1 MEFCDVFS
9 KSKEMIHIK
18 RQGGSSTLSHLFY
31 QGTASAEFFLIDPEY
46 RKLIWDKLPR
56 DFQVFHSDRT
66 PNSEE
71 FHVVFGIITDK
82 TELRLPFFSR
92 VGVRHAVSRL
102 KGFRYK
108 VSLARIGVAETRSKL
123 KKVKTKRIK

>member
-1 MEFCDVFS
+1 M
-9 KSKEMIHIK
+9 
-18 RQGGSSTLSHLFY
+18 SHLFY
-31 QGTASAEFFLIDPEY
+31 QGTASAEFFLTDPEY
-46 RKLIWDKLPR
+46 RKLIWEKLPKE
-56 DFQVFHSDRT
+56 FQIFKSDST
-66 PNSEE
+66 PKSQE

-92 VGVRHAVSRL
+92 VGIRHAVSRL
-102 KGFRYK
+102 KVFGYK

>member
-1 MEFCDVFS
+1 LVF
-9 KSKEMIHIK
+9 
-18 RQGGSSTLSHLFY
+18 
-31 QGTASAEFFLIDPEY
+31 
-46 RKLIWDKLPR
+46 DKLPKE
-56 DFQVFHSDRT
+56 FQTFISDST
-66 PNSEE
+66 PKSEE

-92 VGVRHAVSRL
+92 VGIRHAVSRL
-102 KGFRYK
+102 TGFRYK